1 MSRPPAALPAV
12 LGLAWRAARG
22 PLAGV
27 LATSLLVAQLPVTA
41 AWATATVLDTVAAGG
56 APGRIV
62 APAVLLAV
70 TGVATALLPHLDE
83 LLRGELARAVA
94 LHAQD
99 RLYLAVNSFV
109 GLARFED
116 PVQLDRLRLAQSCG
130 QEAPPQIVTGGVG
143 LLRAAVTVA
152 GFLVSLAVVSW
163 WLVAAVFLSAVPAL
177 LVELRMAR
185 VWADT
190 VLRVTP
196 LERREL
202 FYAQLLGS
210 VQAAKEIRLFGTG
223 DHLRARMREDRA
235 AINEARRGSERRNAV
250 AQAVPAVV
258 SAAVAAA
265 GLLWAVRE
273 AAHGRLTVG
282 DVTLAVA
289 ATAAVQGGLG
299 TAAAQLA
306 VVKRSLMLFEHFT
319 QVVGQPPD
327 LPRPAPQDRP
337 APLRTGIELRDVS
350 FRYSDQHEWALRG
363 VSLTIPAGSSLA
375 LVGDNGAGKSTLVK
389 LVCRFYDP
397 THGTVLWD
405 GRDIR
410 TFDPGELRR
419 RISAVFQDFVRYDL
433 TAAENI
439 ALGAPDAHGDPAR
452 IHAAAARAGVDGL
465 LRSLPRGYDTM
476 LGRAFPGGDPDADD
490 GVELSGGQ
498 WQRVA
503 LARSLV
509 SGDADL
515 LVLDEPTS
523 GLDPEAE
530 AEVNDLLAR
539 HRRGRT
545 SLLVSHRLSAARGA
559 DHIVVLRGGRVV
571 EQGTHEA
578 LVAAGGRYARLFARQ
593 AAGYAEDGG
602 DTRNDADAEHAGRAG
617 RAELPGRAERAGPT
631 GVRPAEVDA

>member
-1 MSRPPAALPAV
+1 MSGRRAGRRDGRPAGAVPTV
-12 LGLAWRAARG
+12 LGLAWHAARG
-22 PLAGV
+22 PLVGV
-27 LATSLLVAQLPVTA
+27 LATALVVGQLPVLA
-41 AWATATVLDTVAAGG
+41 AWATATVLDTVAASGD
-56 APGRIV
+56 PSRIV
-62 APAVLLAV
+62 APATLIAV
-70 TGVATALLPHLDE
+70 AGVATALLPHLDE
-83 LLRGELARAVA
+83 LLRGDLARAVA

-99 RLYLAVNSFV
+99 RLYTAVDAFA
-109 GLARFED
+109 GLSRFED
-116 PVQLDRLRLAQSCG
+116 PAQLDRLRLAQSCG
-130 QEAPPQIVTGGVG
+130 QEAPPQIVTGAIG
-143 LLRAAVTVA
+143 LLRAGVTVA

-163 WLVAAVFLSAVPAL
+163 WLVAVVVLSAVPAL

-223 DHLRARMREDRA
+223 RHLRSRMRADRA
-235 AINEARRGSERRNAV
+235 AINAAHRRSERRNAV
-250 AQAVPAVV
+250 LQALPASV

-306 VVKRSLMLFEHFT
+306 LVRRNLMVFEHFT
-319 QVVGQPPD
+319 QVIATPPD
-327 LPRPAPQDRP
+327 LPLPAPQDRP
-337 APLRTGIELRDVS
+337 APLALGIELRDVS
-350 FRYSDQHEWALRG
+350 FRYSEGHDWALRH
-363 VSLTIPAGSSLA
+363 VSLTLPAGSSLA
-375 LVGDNGAGKSTLVK
+375 VVGDNGAGKSTLVK
-389 LVCRFYDP
+389 LLCRFYDP
-397 THGTVLWD
+397 TEGTVLWD

-410 TFDPGELRR
+410 TFDPAELRA
-419 RISAVFQDFVRYDL
+419 RISAVFQDFMRYDL

-439 ALGAPDAHGDPAR
+439 ALGDPAAADDR
-452 IHAAAARAGVDGL
+452 ARLRDAAARAGVDGL
-465 LRSLPRGYDTM
+465 LGSLPHGYDTM
-476 LGRAFPGGDPDADD
+476 LGRSFPGADPDTDE

-503 LARSLV
+503 LARSLL
-509 SGDADL
+509 STDADL
-515 LVLDEPTS
+515 LILDEPTS

-530 AEVNDLLAR
+530 DEVNALLAR

-545 SLLVSHRLSAARGA
+545 SLLISHRLAAARTA
-559 DHIVVLRGGRVV
+559 DRIVVLRDGRVV
-571 EQGTHEA
+571 EQGHHDT
-578 LVAAGGRYARLFARQ
+578 LVAAEGRYADLFARQ
-593 AAGYAEDGG
+593 AAGYTTGAE
-602 DTRNDADAEHAGRAG
+602 A
-617 RAELPGRAERAGPT
+617 
-631 GVRPAEVDA
+631 

>member
-1 MSRPPAALPAV
+1 MSRRSAVSAV
-12 LGLAWRAARG
+12 LGLAWGAAAG
-22 PLAGV
+22 PLVGV
-27 LATSLLVAQLPVTA
+27 LVTALVVAQLPVAAAWTTA
-41 AWATATVLDTVAAGG
+41 AVLDVVASSGDPAQVAG
-56 APGRIV
+56 
-62 APAVLLAV
+62 PAAALAAV
-70 TGVATALLPHLDE
+70 GIATALLPHLEE

-99 RLYLAVNSFV
+99 RLYTVVNSFV

-116 PVQLDRLRLAQSCG
+116 PALLDRLRLAQSCG
-130 QEAPPQIVTGGVG
+130 QEAPPQIVTGAVG
-143 LLRAAVTVA
+143 LLRAVVTVV

-163 WLVAAVFLSAVPAL
+163 WLVAAVVVSAVPAL
-177 LVELRMAR
+177 AVELRMAR

-190 VLRVTP
+190 ALRVTP

-210 VQAAKEIRLFGTG
+210 VQAAKEIRLFGAG
-223 DHLRARMREDRA
+223 DHLRAGMRADRA
-235 AINEARRGSERRNAV
+235 AINDARRRTERRNAV

-265 GLLWAVRE
+265 GLLWAVGE

-289 ATAAVQGGLG
+289 ATAAVQGSLG

-319 QVVGQPPD
+319 QIIGQPPD
-327 LPRPAPQDRP
+327 LPLLAPQDRP
-337 APLRTGIELRDVS
+337 GPLRTGIELRNVS
-350 FRYSDQHEWALRG
+350 FRYSDQHDWALRG
-363 VSLTIPAGSSLA
+363 VSLTIPAGASLA

-389 LVCRFYDP
+389 LLCRFYDP

-410 TFDPGELRR
+410 TFDPRELRL
-419 RISAVFQDFVRYDL
+419 RISAVFQDFMRYDL

-439 ALGAPDAHGDPAR
+439 ALGAPDAHDDPAR
-452 IHAAAARAGVDGL
+452 VRAAAGRAGVADLIEGL
-465 LRSLPRGYDTM
+465 PHGYDTM
-476 LGRAFPGGDPDADD
+476 LGRTFPGSEAGDDD

-509 SGDADL
+509 SDDADVL
-515 LVLDEPTS
+515 ILDEPTS

-530 AEVNDLLAR
+530 DEVNDLLTR

-545 SLLVSHRLSAARGA
+545 SLLISHRLSAARGA
-559 DHIVVLRGGRVV
+559 DRIVVLRDGRVV
-571 EQGTHEA
+571 EQGTHDA
-578 LVAAGGRYARLFARQ
+578 LVAAGGRYADLFARQ
-593 AAGYAEDGG
+593 AAGYAGTG
-602 DTRNDADAEHAGRAG
+602 AAKADA
-617 RAELPGRAERAGPT
+617 
-631 GVRPAEVDA
+631 